1 MWFNR
6 HILGAGHASV
16 LVSLGLQE
24 LRLPWRFNLGKW
36 QHGGEA
42 SRKVEKE
49 DFLEPLAKQSLSW
62 AIVPRLESRSSSSS
76 RHIGNLSDG

>member
-6 HILGAGHASV
+6 RVLGTGYASV
-16 LVSLGLQE
+16 LVTLGLQK
-24 LRLPWRFNLGKW
+24 LRLSWRVNLGKW

-42 SRKVEKE
+42 SRGVEKE
-49 DFLEPLAKQSLSW
+49 DFLETLVKQSLSL
-62 AIVPRLESRSSSSS
+62 AIVPRLESRSTSSS